1 MTFPSAAFAN
11 NVSPAQET
19 GSDIRPTITVNPS
32 NGVIHQNDPITLNL
46 SVTNHGPEDAIYSEN
61 TSGAM
66 PIAEFLVPPSV
77 TFSVDDISKPD
88 GIDCMS
94 APLSQMTT
102 QIVSDVFP
110 NYTLVMCTNSATTP
124 IYTFAV
130 DQTLEFSLT
139 GTANTDITDGTIF
152 LGVGLA
158 ANDPDFQTMY
168 ASLQNGENPFVT
180 HNGLDLYNAF
190 TYSNTI
196 VTTTTTTTIPV
207 NVLAETQTRS
217 SGVASS
223 AGNLAETGLQTATL
237 ALIAGVLIGA
247 GILMVRVSRK
257 KDVEI

>member
-1 MTFPSAAFAN
+1 M
-11 NVSPAQET
+11 
-19 GSDIRPTITVNPS
+19 
-32 NGVIHQNDPITLNL
+32 IHQNDPITLNL

-61 TSGAM
+61 TSGGI

-94 APLSQMTT
+94 ALLSQMTT
-102 QIVSDVFP
+102 QIVSDAFP
-110 NYTLVMCTNSATTP
+110 GYTLVMCVNLASTP
-124 IYTFAV
+124 IFPFAV

-139 GTANTDITDGTIF
+139 GTANTDIADGTIF

-168 ASLQNGENPFVT
+168 ASLLNGENPFVSQ
-180 HNGLDLYNAF
+180 NGSDLYNAV
-190 TYSNTI
+190 TYSNT
-196 VTTTTTTTIPV
+196 VVSTTTTTATSPV

-217 SGVASS
+217 TGTASS
-223 AGNLAETGLQTATL
+223 AGNLAETGLHTATL

-257 KDVEI
+257 KDIEI